1 MQGAQY
7 QYSSEKSK
15 LRPQFTVTRMAHT
28 LLLRMKKWYSHFGI
42 LPWQL
47 LIKLNTVLWAST
59 SNPMYM
65 PWRYEWLCQKKTY
78 TAKFIAAL
86 LIICQKLKTT
96 E

>member
-15 LRPQFTVTRMAHT
+15 LRPQFMVTRMAHT

-47 LIKLNTVLWAST
+47 LIKLNTCLPSEPAL
-59 SNPMYM
+59 PI
-65 PWRYEWLCQKKTY
+65 LCTCPEDMNDYVKKR
-78 TAKFIAAL
+78 
-86 LIICQKLKTT
+86 LIQQSL
-96 E
+96 